1 VIWALAAMVGIA
13 AFGTAIIG
21 LPMWLG
27 WMGYSPWWLAIMAVL
42 LTVGL
47 FVWEWP
53 TSKEAVQEEIELRGR
68 PRALFAVLVR
78 DPVLIGAVLLVPY
91 FFGRL
96 GGSA

>member
-1 VIWALAAMVGIA
+1 MIWALAAMVWIV

-27 WMGYSPWWLAIMAVL
+27 WMGYSPWWLAVMAVS

-47 FVWEWP
+47 FVWDWP
-53 TSKEAVQEEIELRGR
+53 TSKEAVLEDIEFRGR

-91 FFGRL
+91 FL
-96 GGSA
+96 GWLRGSA